1 MAQILGYVLVA
12 FALMLAV
19 GAVTGG
25 AWVRADR
32 AGRGPCELRRD
43 LRMHSAFDEGNDA
56 RPAPGSG

>member
-1 MAQILGYVLVA
+1 MAEILGYALVA

-19 GAVTGG
+19 GVVTGG

-32 AGRGPCELRRD
+32 AGRGTCELRRD

-56 RPAPGSG
+56 RPSSASG